1 MSSSRVRPERDVL
14 VEKTAGVPS
23 SLSEQKP
30 SQLNNHDAKVQY
42 LQVYRC
48 HMKIVLFS
56 FITVG
61 TVLVFKGTVQRDGSG
76 RN

>member
-23 SLSEQKP
+23 SWAVKKP

-42 LQVYRC
+42 LPVLAKGLTVC
-48 HMKIVLFS
+48 TGIV
-56 FITVG
+56 
-61 TVLVFKGTVQRDGSG
+61 
-76 RN
+76 